1 MHTTR
6 SGALQSL
13 GLRPGQTFTAQ
24 VLSHTPD
31 GATQLQVGKHQFSL
45 VLPSKVQIGTLLEF
59 LFQSGSAKP
68 QITLLGET
76 TNQKPTQNQ
85 QQTNPTQQP
94 TTKPTTPPPPQSQ
107 PSPQQN
113 SNPQPQTSITL
124 PPATKAALHLY
135 PSQTITATVAGTNPS
150 GQTILQIGQQQ
161 FPATLPNN
169 PNIGSNLQF
178 QVQITGDQTRLTL
191 SHQPVATPPN
201 QSADKSLNQSQ
212 IAAQSAPPTTK
223 TNTTIPPQ
231 AAINQTAISQA
242 ISLAIPSSIAR
253 QDSIVALF
261 ANLTGLT
268 KKQTQN
274 LPPEIKKLAEK
285 IQNTKLDFDAKLPT
299 GESLKQAIKRSG
311 IFMEATLAKP
321 TKIPTSQTPIP
332 QATTKNT
339 NPIAQ
344 TQTPTTQNKTTK
356 SPTQAA
362 TQNPVTQTPTTL
374 SNLAQSDL
382 KALLLLFKSSLT
394 KLTGEQTTPAK
405 PQENRPPIPIKG
417 TIPRTHNFNPKPVS
431 QNQSQQNLTQTLL
444 TQTEAALSRLR
455 LFQITSLPE
464 ARSQSQANAAQELNL
479 EIPFGLNGETG
490 LIKFQISRDDTK
502 ALRQGD
508 NGWQLQFAMNLS
520 NLGEVGAAVSFRYNR
535 VNSTIW
541 AKQEETAITLKKMLP
556 ELNNSLA
563 AIGLETG
570 SINIR
575 HGAPK
580 PQQTPY
586 PTNTDNQT

>member
-31 GATQLQVGKHQFSL
+31 GSTQLQVGKHQLSL
-45 VLPSKVQIGTLLEF
+45 VLPSKAQIGTLLEF
-59 LFQSGSAKP
+59 LFQSGGTKP

-76 TNQKPTQNQ
+76 TSPKPTQT
-85 QQTNPTQQP
+85 QQTPKQPNPIQPP
-94 TTKPTTPPPPQSQ
+94 TTKTPIPPPTQSQ
-107 PSPQQN
+107 ISPQQN
-113 SNPQPQTSITL
+113 LSTQPQPSITL
-124 PPATKAALHLY
+124 PPTTRAALHLY
-135 PSQTITATVAGTNPS
+135 PSQTITANVIGTNPN

-178 QVQITGDQTRLTL
+178 QVQITGDQARLIL
-191 SHQPVATPPN
+191 SQQPTTTPPN
-201 QSADKSLNQSQ
+201 QSTDKSLNQPQ
-212 IAAQSAPPTTK
+212 VAPPATK
-223 TNTTIPPQ
+223 TNAAIPAQ
-231 AAINQTAISQA
+231 AVINQTAISQA

-253 QDSIVALF
+253 QDSIIALF

-268 KKQTQN
+268 KKQMQN
-274 LPPEIKKLAEK
+274 LPPEVKKLAEQ
-285 IQNTKLDFDAKLPT
+285 IQNTKLNFNAKPPT
-299 GESLKQAIKRSG
+299 GESLKQTIKQSG
-311 IFMEATLAKP
+311 IFMEATLVKP
-321 TKIPTSQTPIP
+321 TQTPNTQTPISQITTSPKQTNQPPTP
-332 QATTKNT
+332 QNQTPAPTQSA
-339 NPIAQ
+339 NPT
-344 TQTPTTQNKTTK
+344 TQTPT
-356 SPTQAA
+356 A
-362 TQNPVTQTPTTL
+362 L

-382 KALLLLFKSSLT
+382 KALLLLFKASLT
-394 KLTGEQTTPAK
+394 KLTGEQTTHTK
-405 PQENRPPIPIKG
+405 PEANRPPIPIKG
-417 TIPRTHNFNPKPVS
+417 TIPRTHNFNPKSTS
-431 QNQSQQNLTQTLL
+431 QNQNQQNLTQTLL
-444 TQTEAALSRLR
+444 HQTEAALSRLR

-464 ARSQSQANAAQELNL
+464 AKAQNQTSAAQELNL

-490 LIKFQISRDDTK
+490 LIRFQISRDDTK
-502 ALRQGD
+502 NLRQGD
-508 NGWQLQFAMNLS
+508 NGWQLQFAINLS
-520 NLGEVGAAVSFRYNR
+520 NLGEVGAAVSFRYSR

-541 AKQEETAITLKKMLP
+541 AKEEKTAITLKKMLP
-556 ELNNSLA
+556 ELTNSLA

-586 PTNTDNQT
+586 STNIDNQT